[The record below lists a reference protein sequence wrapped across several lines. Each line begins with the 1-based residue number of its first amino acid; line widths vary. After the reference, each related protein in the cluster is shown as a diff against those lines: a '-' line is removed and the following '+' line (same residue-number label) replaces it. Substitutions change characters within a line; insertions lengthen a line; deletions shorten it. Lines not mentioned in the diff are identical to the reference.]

1 MIKRETVRFYY
12 FIIGLS
18 GYLVPRPE
26 NGTIKISKT
35 IHPYL
40 LGKRKMEYLYNLE
53 KSMYGIRAT
62 LEVLKNIIADG
73 GDVLFVNNSL
83 ILKNIFFK
91 ESQIECVKWKRTAI
105 KNSRKVDLMLLSD
118 VEKEIIVEAYRK
130 DSLLVGVGSSTMSKI
145 SYPFNLNTESSVL
158 LHWFIS
164 TLYTICTKGKSINK
178 IKKSLYPC
186 LLGES
191 SAKITLEKSKKI
203 THSNEI

>member
-1 MIKRETVRFYY
+1 
-12 FIIGLS
+12 
-18 GYLVPRPE
+18 
-26 NGTIKISKT
+26 
-35 IHPYL
+35 
-40 LGKRKMEYLYNLE
+40 
-53 KSMYGIRAT
+53 
-62 LEVLKNIIADG
+62 
-73 GDVLFVNNSL
+73 
-83 ILKNIFFK
+83 
-91 ESQIECVKWKRTAI
+91 
-105 KNSRKVDLMLLSD
+105 VDLMLLSD